1 MSPICSPCARKWG
14 NKVVRPSVLL
24 IAFPEMIPARFLLG
38 LVLACLLARPAPA
51 AADEVYSYLDE
62 DGVLHFSNAP
72 SDSRYHKVHR
82 GGSAI
87 YGKAAAQGRA
97 RPLPPSSP
105 SGKLERWREHIR
117 AAALKYKLPEGLL
130 LAVMA
135 VESNYDH
142 RALSEKGAMGLM
154 QLMPGTA
161 KDMFVD
167 DAWDPAQNIEGG
179 ARYLRVLANQYGGDS
194 VQVLAAYNAGP
205 DAVRRAGGAVPN
217 IPETRE
223 YVRKVVELWKAFDA
237 GR

>member
-1 MSPICSPCARKWG
+1 
-14 NKVVRPSVLL
+14 V
-24 IAFPEMIPARFLLG
+24 
-38 LVLACLLARPAPA
+38 A
-51 AADEVYSYLDE
+51 AEEVYSYQDA

-72 SDSRYHKVHR
+72 TDARFHKVNR
-82 GGSAI
+82 TGGSTMYRKPPQA
-87 YGKAAAQGRA
+87 RA
-97 RPLPPSSP
+97 RPVSTSA
-105 SGKLERWREHIR
+105 GGTKLERFKEHIR
-117 AAALKYKLPEGLL
+117 AAAQKYRLPEALL
-130 LAVMA
+130 FAVMA

-161 KDMFVD
+161 RDMFVD

-179 ARYLRVLANQYGGDS
+179 ARYLRILANQYAGDP

-205 DAVRRAGGAVPN
+205 EAVRRAGGAVPN

-223 YVRKVVELWKAFDA
+223 YVRKVVELWKAYEA

>member
-1 MSPICSPCARKWG
+1 MFAAR
-14 NKVVRPSVLL
+14 S
-24 IAFPEMIPARFLLG
+24 LLG
-38 LVLACLLARPAPA
+38 LVLVGLLGRPALA
-51 AADEVYSYLDE
+51 AAEEVYSYQDE

-72 SDSRYHKVHR
+72 TDGRYHKVNR
-82 GGSAI
+82 AGGSTI
-87 YGKAAAQGRA
+87 YRKGPQARA
-97 RPLPPSSP
+97 LPVAVA
-105 SGKLERWREHIR
+105 SGGGSKLERFREHIR
-117 AAALKYKLPEGLL
+117 LAAVKYRLPQGLL

-161 KDMFVD
+161 KDMYVD

-179 ARYLRVLANQYGGDS
+179 ARYLRILANQYAGDP

-205 DAVRRAGGAVPN
+205 EAVRRAGGAVPN

-223 YVRKVVELWKAFDA
+223 YVRKVVELWKAFEA